1 MCYCRISPETGCS
14 FNQNF
19 SAAYSNHKW
28 NFQKRCWDH
37 GARGHPIVCPILG
50 AVYVGKRPGLFW
62 PNSALNSS
70 EYLGQGS
77 SVMRW
82 IAELTLPTPVGAAS
96 DPKANWALSY
106 NVVQIDQTEGIPMNA
121 LRLFLVLIFLSV
133 AIYTGI
139 VIANHGWNLLPI
151 FFGDMAAMTWPGQFN
166 FDFMGFLLLSGL
178 WVSWRH
184 QFSPSGIVLGL
195 LAVFGGV
202 LFLSLYLLIGSYYAE
217 GSAKN
222 LLLGNTRANR

>member
-1 MCYCRISPETGCS
+1 MCREAVI
-14 FNQNF
+14 
-19 SAAYSNHKW
+19 
-28 NFQKRCWDH
+28 
-37 GARGHPIVCPILG
+37 GASGYLR
-50 AVYVGKRPGLFW
+50 AV
-62 PNSALNSS
+62 N
-70 EYLGQGS
+70 
-77 SVMRW
+77 
-82 IAELTLPTPVGAAS
+82 
-96 DPKANWALSY
+96 DPKANWVLSY
-106 NVVQIDQTEGIPMNA
+106 NAVQSDQTEGIPMNA
-121 LRLFLVLIFLSV
+121 LRLFLVVIFLAV

-202 LFLSLYLLIGSYYAE
+202 LFLSLYLLIASYYAE
-217 GSAKN
+217 GSARN

>member
-1 MCYCRISPETGCS
+1 
-14 FNQNF
+14 
-19 SAAYSNHKW
+19 
-28 NFQKRCWDH
+28 
-37 GARGHPIVCPILG
+37 
-50 AVYVGKRPGLFW
+50 
-62 PNSALNSS
+62 
-70 EYLGQGS
+70 
-77 SVMRW
+77 
-82 IAELTLPTPVGAAS
+82 
-96 DPKANWALSY
+96 
-106 NVVQIDQTEGIPMNA
+106 MNA
-121 LRLFLVLIFLSV
+121 LRLFLVVIFLAV

-202 LFLSLYLLIGSYYAE
+202 LFLSLYLLIASYYAE
-217 GSAKN
+217 GSARN